1 MQMATG
7 TRGEKVQE
15 SKTDVARQ
23 ESTSKNSEIERY
35 RSQIKQLEEILS
47 QFGDAQTL
55 ISSLTGE
62 LQITSSTAEECDRSL
77 LKLYSSLK
85 TVQDQEVR
93 ELIMAK
99 ENERE
104 ILVVKL
110 TVAESWVE
118 KMQTQMLCWPTRG
131 WKTMPGWWNA
141 GPGGEE
147 GGMSSCCIP
156 WSCSCQPLCRNYC
169 SQLAQCGTFRIKV
182 LSEHARVEERD
193 HQWGNVIHHF
203 NWWW

>member
-1 MQMATG
+1 METKTG

-15 SKTDVARQ
+15 SKTDVARR

-85 TVQDQEVR
+85 TMQDQLREVR

-110 TVAESWVE
+110 TVAES
-118 KMQTQMLCWPTRG
+118 
-131 WKTMPGWWNA
+131 
-141 GPGGEE
+141 
-147 GGMSSCCIP
+147 
-156 WSCSCQPLCRNYC
+156 
-169 SQLAQCGTFRIKV
+169 
-182 LSEHARVEERD
+182 
-193 HQWGNVIHHF
+193 
-203 NWWW
+203 